1 MSEVLY
7 DGRFLRGVR
16 RTRCAFRD
24 ITVVTLGGGEYLIS
38 DMYPY
43 EAHYRN
49 SIHVTKFHGGTGL
62 TPNGIARPDSGNP
75 DLRLSNIVYR
85 YSYSFFPN

>member
-24 ITVVTLGGGEYLIS
+24 VTVVTLGGEEYLIS

-49 SIHVTKFHGGTGL
+49 SYTLPNSTEEPVSPRTVSPDR
-62 TPNGIARPDSGNP
+62 TPEIRTCA
-75 DLRLSNIVYR
+75 
-85 YSYSFFPN
+85 